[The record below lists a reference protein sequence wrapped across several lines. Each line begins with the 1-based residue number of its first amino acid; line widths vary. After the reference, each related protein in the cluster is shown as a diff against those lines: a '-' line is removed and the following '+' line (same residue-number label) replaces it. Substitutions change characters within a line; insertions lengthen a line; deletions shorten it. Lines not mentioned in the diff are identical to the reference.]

1 MTRSLLVTVTADG
14 HHATIRTYNN
24 ALRSCTIW
32 YMITHSSVDI
42 EAPASIVWDV
52 YADVER
58 WPEWTP
64 SVERIVALDGPGIE
78 IGKRFE
84 IKQPRFPTLVW
95 EVTDVDPGVSWQW
108 RQRSFGATAVAS
120 HEVAAVDAGTTVVR
134 QRIEQRGLIGA
145 ATGVLMRRLTKRYLA
160 LESQG
165 LKAVSEQHR
174 HDAPSA

>member
-1 MTRSLLVTVTADG
+1 
-14 HHATIRTYNN
+14 
-24 ALRSCTIW
+24 
-32 YMITHSSVDI
+32 MITDSSVAID
-42 EAPASIVWDV
+42 APASIVWDL

-58 WPEWTP
+58 WPEWTA

-84 IKQPRFPTLVW
+84 IKQPRLPKLVW
-95 EVTDVDPGVSWQW
+95 EVTDVDPGVSWRWQ
-108 RQRSFGATAVAS
+108 QRSLGATAVAT
-120 HEVAAVDAGTTVVR
+120 HEVTATDAATTVVH
-134 QRIEQRGLIGA
+134 QQIEQRGPIGA
-145 ATGVLMRRLTKRYLA
+145 ATGVLMRRLTKRYLE